1 MSAPTSLPSVPIEE
15 ILNPPYVSVLCYP
28 TPSDADAS
36 ARLTELKS
44 LGVSKLVFEGKTK
57 LGYLGLLG
65 KGCVSLVVKAEREG
79 QLIALKIRRIDAN
92 RPTLEDE
99 ARLTKLANQ
108 VGVGPSLI
116 SYSKNFILMELVQGV
131 RIVDW
136 LKDLSGK
143 GMMKKLRMVLKET
156 LDQCR
161 RLDKAGIDHGE
172 LSTLTKHVIVSN
184 KVSIIDF
191 ETASLHRRLAN
202 VTSAVQYLFIGGP
215 GAKKVRRLLNIPDTN
230 RTIEAVRA
238 YKSKFDEESF
248 TNLLRVLKMVN
259 LKIPQ

>member
-1 MSAPTSLPSVPIEE
+1 MVSIEE
-15 ILNPPYVSVLCYP
+15 VVNPPYVSVLCYP

-36 ARLTELKS
+36 ARLAELKS
-44 LGVSKLVFEGKTK
+44 LGVTKLVFEGKTK
-57 LGYLGLLG
+57 LGSLGLLG

-108 VGVGPSLI
+108 VEVGPRLVSH
-116 SYSKNFILMELVQGV
+116 SKNFILMELVQGV

-136 LKDLSGK
+136 LKRLSGK
-143 GMMKKLRMVLKET
+143 GMMKKLRTVLKET

-172 LSTLTKHVIVSN
+172 LSTLNKHVIISDSVRL
-184 KVSIIDF
+184 IDF

-215 GAKKVRRLLNIPDTN
+215 GAKRVRRLLNIPNTN
-230 RTIEAVRA
+230 LTIEAVRA

-248 TNLLRVLKMVN
+248 TNLLQVLKLIN